1 VVGTPLSPRPR
12 RCAASGRA
20 TLWGARCATKVE
32 VDSAGTLSAVL
43 AARRLGAERVIALS
57 RYPDS
62 QAAAAA
68 AGWLGQLQYL

>member
-1 VVGTPLSPRPR
+1 VG
-12 RCAASGRA
+12 
-20 TLWGARCATKVE
+20 